1 MKKVIITG
9 ALGQNGKIL
18 SKIYSKKNY
27 QVLGFVKEK
36 QKSKIKG
43 IKYFNNNLLNKKK
56 IEKHLYQIKPN
67 IILHLASRNDSY
79 SKRLKKDNYKI
90 NYIYN
95 LKITKN
101 LVDAIIKTG
110 LKSKLIF
117 AGSSVMFSNQ
127 KKNIVSE
134 KDKFGSKEFYG
145 KYKIDAH
152 NYIHSKT
159 NKKFKATTV
168 ILFNHDSVFRN
179 KKFLIPRLV
188 EAVKKSRIKFI
199 KKILIENIN
208 GDFSHAEDICK
219 GIYKVSISNKDF
231 KKIILS
237 SGKRFYLNSL
247 LKYLIKRNKL
257 DLKVNKYQIK
267 NKSKN
272 YKFLGSNSLA
282 KKLINYKPQKNL
294 MEAAK
299 DIFNI
304 K

>member
-1 MKKVIITG
+1 MKKVLITG

-18 SKIYSKKNY
+18 SNIYSKKNY
-27 QVLGFVKEK
+27 QVSGFIKK
-36 QKSKIKG
+36 NQKSKIKG
-43 IKYFNNNLLNKKK
+43 ISYFNNNLLNKKK

-67 IILHLASRNDSY
+67 VILHLASRNDSY
-79 SKRLKKDNYKI
+79 SKRLKKDNYKN

-95 LKITKN
+95 FKITKN

-110 LKSKLIF
+110 IKSKLIF

-134 KDKFGSKEFYG
+134 KDKFGSREFYG

-152 NYIHSKT
+152 NYIHLKT

-168 ILFNHDSVFRN
+168 ILFNHDSVYRN
-179 KKFLIPRLV
+179 KKFLIPRLI
-188 EAVKKSRIKFI
+188 EAVKKKEIKFI
-199 KKILIENIN
+199 KKIFIENIN

-219 GIYKVSISNKDF
+219 GIYKVSINNKNI
-231 KKIILS
+231 KSIILS

-247 LKYLIKRNKL
+247 LKYFIKKNKI
-257 DLKVNKYQIK
+257 DLQISKNQIK
-267 NKSKN
+267 KNSEN
-272 YKFLGSNSLA
+272 YKFLGSNLLA

-294 MEAAK
+294 MVAAK
-299 DIFNI
+299 NIFNI
-304 K
+304 

>member
-18 SKIYSKKNY
+18 SKIYNKKNY
-27 QVLGFVKEK
+27 QVLGFVKK
-36 QKSKIKG
+36 NQKGKIKG
-43 IKYFNNNLLNKKK
+43 IRYFNNNLLNKKK

-67 IILHLASRNDSY
+67 IILHLASKNDSY
-79 SKRLKKDNYKI
+79 SKRLKKDNYKS
-90 NYIYN
+90 NYIFN

-110 LKSKLIF
+110 IKSKLIF

-127 KKNIVSE
+127 KKSIVSE
-134 KDKFGSKEFYG
+134 KDKFGSREFYG

-152 NYIHSKT
+152 NYIHLKT

-168 ILFNHDSVFRN
+168 ILFNHDSVYRN
-179 KKFLIPRLV
+179 KKFLIPRLI
-188 EAVKKSRIKFI
+188 EAVKKKEIKFI
-199 KKILIENIN
+199 KKIFIENIN

-219 GIYKVSISNKDF
+219 GIYKVSINNKNI
-231 KKIILS
+231 KSIILS

-247 LKYLIKRNKL
+247 LKYFIKKNKI
-257 DLKVNKYQIK
+257 DLQISKNQIK
-267 NKSKN
+267 KNSEN
-272 YKFLGSNSLA
+272 YKFLGSNLLA

-294 MEAAK
+294 MVAAK
-299 DIFNI
+299 KIFNI
-304 K
+304 

>member
-27 QVLGFVKEK
+27 QVLGFVKKK
-36 QKSKIKG
+36 QKGKIKG
-43 IKYFNNNLLNKKK
+43 IRYFNNNLLNKKK

-67 IILHLASRNDSY
+67 IILHLASKNDSY
-79 SKRLKKDNYKI
+79 SKRLKKDNYKS
-90 NYIYN
+90 NYIFN

-110 LKSKLIF
+110 IKSKLIF

-127 KKNIVSE
+127 KKSIVSE
-134 KDKFGSKEFYG
+134 KDKFGSREFYG

-152 NYIHSKT
+152 NYIHLKT

-168 ILFNHDSVFRN
+168 ILFNHDSVYRN
-179 KKFLIPRLV
+179 KKFLIPRLI
-188 EAVKKSRIKFI
+188 EAVKKKKIKFI
-199 KKILIENIN
+199 KKIFIENIN

-219 GIYKVSISNKDF
+219 GIYKVSINNKNI
-231 KKIILS
+231 KSIILS

-247 LKYLIKRNKL
+247 LKYFIKKNKI
-257 DLKVNKYQIK
+257 DLQISKNQIK
-267 NKSKN
+267 KNSEN
-272 YKFLGSNSLA
+272 YKFLGSNLLA

-294 MEAAK
+294 MVAAK
-299 DIFNI
+299 NIFNI
-304 K
+304 

>member
-1 MKKVIITG
+1 MKKVLITG

-18 SKIYSKKNY
+18 SNIYNKKNY
-27 QVLGFVKEK
+27 QVSGFIKK
-36 QKSKIKG
+36 NQKSKIKG
-43 IKYFNNNLLNKKK
+43 ISYFNNNLLNKKK

-67 IILHLASRNDSY
+67 VILHLASRNDSY
-79 SKRLKKDNYKI
+79 SKRLKKDNYKN

-110 LKSKLIF
+110 IKSKLIF

-127 KKNIVSE
+127 KKSIVSE
-134 KDKFGSKEFYG
+134 KDKFGSREFYG

-152 NYIHSKT
+152 NYIHLKT

-168 ILFNHDSVFRN
+168 ILFNHDSVYRN
-179 KKFLIPRLV
+179 KKFLIPRLI
-188 EAVKKSRIKFI
+188 EAVKKKKIKFI
-199 KKILIENIN
+199 KKIFIENIN

-219 GIYKVSISNKDF
+219 GIYKVSINNKNI
-231 KKIILS
+231 KSIILS

-247 LKYLIKRNKL
+247 LKYFIKKNKI
-257 DLKVNKYQIK
+257 DLQISKNQIK
-267 NKSKN
+267 KNSEN
-272 YKFLGSNSLA
+272 YKFLGSNLLA

-294 MEAAK
+294 IVAAK
-299 DIFNI
+299 NIFNI
-304 K
+304 

>member
-1 MKKVIITG
+1 MKKVLITG

-18 SKIYSKKNY
+18 SNIYNKKNY
-27 QVLGFVKEK
+27 QVSGFIKK
-36 QKSKIKG
+36 NQKGKIKG
-43 IKYFNNNLLNKKK
+43 ISYFNNNLLKKKK

-67 IILHLASRNDSY
+67 VILHLASRNDSY
-79 SKRLKKDNYKI
+79 SKRLKRDNYKN

-110 LKSKLIF
+110 IKSKLIF

-127 KKNIVSE
+127 KKSIVSE
-134 KDKFGSKEFYG
+134 KDKFGSREFYG

-152 NYIHSKT
+152 NYIHLKT

-168 ILFNHDSVFRN
+168 ILFNHDSVYRN
-179 KKFLIPRLV
+179 KKFLIPRLI
-188 EAVKKSRIKFI
+188 EAVKKKKIKFI
-199 KKILIENIN
+199 KKIFIENIN

-219 GIYKVSISNKDF
+219 GIYKVSINNKNI
-231 KKIILS
+231 KSIILS

-247 LKYLIKRNKL
+247 LKYFIKKNKI
-257 DLKVNKYQIK
+257 DLQISKNQIK
-267 NKSKN
+267 KNSEN
-272 YKFLGSNSLA
+272 YKFLGSNLLA

-294 MEAAK
+294 MVAAK
-299 DIFNI
+299 NIFNI
-304 K
+304 

>member
-18 SKIYSKKNY
+18 SKIFSKKNY
-27 QVLGFVKEK
+27 QVLGFVKKK
-36 QKSKIKG
+36 QKGKIKG
-43 IKYFNNNLLNKKK
+43 IRYFNNNLLNKKK

-67 IILHLASRNDSY
+67 IILHLASKNDSY
-79 SKRLKKDNYKI
+79 SKRLKKDNYKS
-90 NYIYN
+90 NYIFN

-110 LKSKLIF
+110 IKSKLIF

-127 KKNIVSE
+127 KKSIVSE
-134 KDKFGSKEFYG
+134 KDKFGSREFYG

-152 NYIHSKT
+152 NYIHLKT

-168 ILFNHDSVFRN
+168 ILFNHDSVYRN
-179 KKFLIPRLV
+179 KKFLIPRLI
-188 EAVKKSRIKFI
+188 EAVKKKKIKFI
-199 KKILIENIN
+199 KKIFIENIN

-219 GIYKVSISNKDF
+219 GIYKVSINNKNI
-231 KKIILS
+231 KSIILS

-247 LKYLIKRNKL
+247 LKYFIK
-257 DLKVNKYQIK
+257 K
-267 NKSKN
+267 NKIDLQISKNQINKNSEN
-272 YKFLGSNSLA
+272 YKFLGSNLLA

-294 MEAAK
+294 MVAAK
-299 DIFNI
+299 NIFNI
-304 K
+304 

>member
-9 ALGQNGKIL
+9 ALGQNGKII

-27 QVLGFVKEK
+27 QVLGFVKKK
-36 QKSKIKG
+36 QKGKIKG
-43 IKYFNNNLLNKKK
+43 IRYFNNNLLNKKK

-67 IILHLASRNDSY
+67 IILHLASKNDSY
-79 SKRLKKDNYKI
+79 SKRLKKDNYKS

-101 LVDAIIKTG
+101 LVDVIIKTG
-110 LKSKLIF
+110 IKSKLIF

-127 KKNIVSE
+127 KKSIVSE
-134 KDKFGSKEFYG
+134 KDKFGSREFYG

-152 NYIHSKT
+152 NYIHLKT

-168 ILFNHDSVFRN
+168 ILFNHDSVYRN
-179 KKFLIPRLV
+179 KKFLIPRLI
-188 EAVKKSRIKFI
+188 EAVKKKKIKFI
-199 KKILIENIN
+199 KKIFIENIN

-219 GIYKVSISNKDF
+219 GIYKVSINNKNI
-231 KKIILS
+231 KSIILS

-247 LKYLIKRNKL
+247 LKYFIKKNKI
-257 DLKVNKYQIK
+257 DLQISKNQIK
-267 NKSKN
+267 KNSEN
-272 YKFLGSNSLA
+272 YKFLGSNLLA

-294 MEAAK
+294 MVAAK
-299 DIFNI
+299 KIFNI
-304 K
+304 

>member
-27 QVLGFVKEK
+27 QVLGFVKKK
-36 QKSKIKG
+36 QKGKIKG
-43 IKYFNNNLLNKKK
+43 IRYFNNNLLNKKK

-79 SKRLKKDNYKI
+79 SKRLKKDNYKS

-110 LKSKLIF
+110 IKSKLIF

-127 KKNIVSE
+127 KKSIVSE
-134 KDKFGSKEFYG
+134 KDKFGSREFYG

-152 NYIHSKT
+152 NYIHLKT

-168 ILFNHDSVFRN
+168 ILFNHDSVYRN
-179 KKFLIPRLV
+179 KKFLIPRLI
-188 EAVKKSRIKFI
+188 EAVKKKKIKFI
-199 KKILIENIN
+199 KKIFIENIN

-219 GIYKVSISNKDF
+219 GIFKVSINNKNI
-231 KKIILS
+231 KSIILS

-247 LKYLIKRNKL
+247 LKYFIKKNKI
-257 DLKVNKYQIK
+257 DLQISKNQIK
-267 NKSKN
+267 KNSEN
-272 YKFLGSNSLA
+272 YKFLGSNLLA

-294 MEAAK
+294 MVAAK
-299 DIFNI
+299 NIFNI
-304 K
+304 

>member
-18 SKIYSKKNY
+18 SKIYNKKNY
-27 QVLGFVKEK
+27 QVLGFVKK
-36 QKSKIKG
+36 NQKGKIKG
-43 IKYFNNNLLNKKK
+43 IRYFNNNLLNKKK

-79 SKRLKKDNYKI
+79 SKRLKKDNYKS

-152 NYIHSKT
+152 SYIQSKT
-159 NKKFKATTV
+159 NKRFKSTTV

-179 KKFLIPRLV
+179 RKFLIPRLI
-188 EAVKKSRIKFI
+188 EAVKKKKIKFI
-199 KKILIENIN
+199 KKIFIENIN

-219 GIYKVSISNKDF
+219 GIYKVSINNKNIE
-231 KKIILS
+231 KIILS

-247 LKYLIKRNKL
+247 LKYFIKKNKI
-257 DLKVNKYQIK
+257 DLQISKNQIK
-267 NKSKN
+267 KN
-272 YKFLGSNSLA
+272 SENFKFLGSNLLA
-282 KKLINYKPQKNL
+282 KKLINYKPGKNL
-294 MEAAK
+294 MVAAK
-299 DIFNI
+299 SIFNI
-304 K
+304 

>member
-18 SKIYSKKNY
+18 SKIYNKKNY
-27 QVLGFVKEK
+27 QVLGFVKK
-36 QKSKIKG
+36 NQKGKIKG
-43 IKYFNNNLLNKKK
+43 IRYFNNNLLNKKK

-79 SKRLKKDNYKI
+79 SKRLKKDNYKS

-152 NYIHSKT
+152 SYIQSKT
-159 NKKFKATTV
+159 NKRFKSTTV

-179 KKFLIPRLV
+179 RKFLIPRLI
-188 EAVKKSRIKFI
+188 EAVKKKKIKFI
-199 KKILIENIN
+199 KKIFIENIN

-219 GIYKVSISNKDF
+219 GIYKVSINNKNIE
-231 KKIILS
+231 KIILS

-247 LKYLIKRNKL
+247 LKYFIKKNKI
-257 DLKVNKYQIK
+257 DLQISKNQIK
-267 NKSKN
+267 KN
-272 YKFLGSNSLA
+272 SENFKFLGSNLLA

-294 MEAAK
+294 MVAAK
-299 DIFNI
+299 SIFNI
-304 K
+304 

>member
-18 SKIYSKKNY
+18 SKIFSKKNY
-27 QVLGFVKEK
+27 QVLGFVKKK
-36 QKSKIKG
+36 QKGKIKG
-43 IKYFNNNLLNKKK
+43 IRYFNNNLLNKKK

-67 IILHLASRNDSY
+67 IILHLASKNDSY
-79 SKRLKKDNYKI
+79 SKRLKKDNYKS
-90 NYIYN
+90 NYIFN

-110 LKSKLIF
+110 IKSKLIF

-127 KKNIVSE
+127 KKSIVSE
-134 KDKFGSKEFYG
+134 KDKFGSREFYG

-152 NYIHSKT
+152 NYIHLKT

-168 ILFNHDSVFRN
+168 ILFNHDSVYRN
-179 KKFLIPRLV
+179 KKFLIPRLI
-188 EAVKKSRIKFI
+188 EAVKKKKIKFI
-199 KKILIENIN
+199 KKIFIENIN

-219 GIYKVSISNKDF
+219 GIYKVSINNKNI
-231 KKIILS
+231 KSIILS

-247 LKYLIKRNKL
+247 LKYFIKKNKI
-257 DLKVNKYQIK
+257 DLQISKNQIK
-267 NKSKN
+267 KNSEN
-272 YKFLGSNSLA
+272 YKFLGSNLLA

-294 MEAAK
+294 MVAAK
-299 DIFNI
+299 NIFNI
-304 K
+304 

>member
-27 QVLGFVKEK
+27 QVLGFVKKK
-36 QKSKIKG
+36 QKGKIKG
-43 IKYFNNNLLNKKK
+43 IRYFNNNLLNKKK

-79 SKRLKKDNYKI
+79 SKRLKKDNYKS

-152 NYIHSKT
+152 SYIQSKT
-159 NKKFKATTV
+159 NKRFKSTTV

-179 KKFLIPRLV
+179 RKFLIPRLI
-188 EAVKKSRIKFI
+188 EAVKKKKIKFI
-199 KKILIENIN
+199 KKIFIENIN

-219 GIYKVSISNKDF
+219 GIYKVSINNKNIE
-231 KKIILS
+231 KIILS

-247 LKYLIKRNKL
+247 LKYFIKKNKI
-257 DLKVNKYQIK
+257 DLQISKNQIK
-267 NKSKN
+267 KNSEN
-272 YKFLGSNSLA
+272 YKFLGSNLLA
-282 KKLINYKPQKNL
+282 KKLINYKPRKNL
-294 MEAAK
+294 MVAAK
-299 DIFNI
+299 KIFNI
-304 K
+304 

>member
-1 MKKVIITG
+1 MKKVLITG

-18 SKIYSKKNY
+18 SNFYNKKNY
-27 QVLGFVKEK
+27 QVSGFIKK
-36 QKSKIKG
+36 NQKSKIKG
-43 IKYFNNNLLNKKK
+43 ISYFNNNLLNKKK

-67 IILHLASRNDSY
+67 VILHLASRNDSY
-79 SKRLKKDNYKI
+79 SKRLKKDNYKN

-110 LKSKLIF
+110 IKSKLIF

-127 KKNIVSE
+127 KKSIVSE
-134 KDKFGSKEFYG
+134 KDKFGSREFYG

-152 NYIHSKT
+152 NYIHLKT

-168 ILFNHDSVFRN
+168 ILFNHDSVYRN
-179 KKFLIPRLV
+179 KKFLIPRLIK
-188 EAVKKSRIKFI
+188 AVKKKKIKFI
-199 KKILIENIN
+199 KKIFIENIN

-219 GIYKVSISNKDF
+219 GIYKVSINNKNI
-231 KKIILS
+231 KSIILS

-247 LKYLIKRNKL
+247 LKYFIKKNKI
-257 DLKVNKYQIK
+257 DLQISKNQIK
-267 NKSKN
+267 KNSEN
-272 YKFLGSNSLA
+272 YKFLGSNLLA

-294 MEAAK
+294 MVAAK
-299 DIFNI
+299 NIFNI
-304 K
+304 

>member
-18 SKIYSKKNY
+18 SKIYNKKNY
-27 QVLGFVKEK
+27 QVLGFVKK
-36 QKSKIKG
+36 NQKGKIKG
-43 IKYFNNNLLNKKK
+43 IRYFNNNLLNKKK

-79 SKRLKKDNYKI
+79 SKRLKKDNYKS

-152 NYIHSKT
+152 SYIQSKT
-159 NKKFKATTV
+159 NKRFKSTTV

-179 KKFLIPRLV
+179 RKFLIPRLI
-188 EAVKKSRIKFI
+188 EAVKKKKIKFI
-199 KKILIENIN
+199 KKIFIENIN

-219 GIYKVSISNKDF
+219 GIYKVSINNKNI
-231 KKIILS
+231 KSIILS

-247 LKYLIKRNKL
+247 LKYFIKKNKI
-257 DLKVNKYQIK
+257 DLQISKNQIK
-267 NKSKN
+267 KN
-272 YKFLGSNSLA
+272 SENFKFLGSNLLA
-282 KKLINYKPQKNL
+282 KKLINYKPGKNL
-294 MEAAK
+294 MVAAK
-299 DIFNI
+299 SIFNI
-304 K
+304 

>member
-18 SKIYSKKNY
+18 SKIYNKKNY
-27 QVLGFVKEK
+27 QVLGFVKK
-36 QKSKIKG
+36 NQKGKIKG
-43 IKYFNNNLLNKKK
+43 IRYFNNNLLNKKK

-79 SKRLKKDNYKI
+79 SKRLKKDNYKS

-152 NYIHSKT
+152 SYIQSKT
-159 NKKFKATTV
+159 NKRFKSTTV

-179 KKFLIPRLV
+179 RKFLIPRLI
-188 EAVKKSRIKFI
+188 EAVKKKKIKFI
-199 KKILIENIN
+199 KKIFIENIN

-219 GIYKVSISNKDF
+219 GIYKVSINNKNIE
-231 KKIILS
+231 KIILS

-247 LKYLIKRNKL
+247 LKYFIKKNKI
-257 DLKVNKYQIK
+257 DLQISKNQIK
-267 NKSKN
+267 KN
-272 YKFLGSNSLA
+272 SENFKFLGSNLLA

-294 MEAAK
+294 MVAAK
-299 DIFNI
+299 NIFNI
-304 K
+304 

>member
-1 MKKVIITG
+1 MKKVLITG

-18 SKIYSKKNY
+18 SNIYNKKNY
-27 QVLGFVKEK
+27 QVSGFIKK
-36 QKSKIKG
+36 NQKSKIKG
-43 IKYFNNNLLNKKK
+43 ISYFNNNLLNKKK

-67 IILHLASRNDSY
+67 VILHLASRNDSY
-79 SKRLKKDNYKI
+79 SKRLKKDNYKN

-110 LKSKLIF
+110 IKSKLIF

-127 KKNIVSE
+127 KKSIVSE
-134 KDKFGSKEFYG
+134 KDKFGSREFYG

-152 NYIHSKT
+152 NYIHLKT

-168 ILFNHDSVFRN
+168 ILFNHDSVYRN
-179 KKFLIPRLV
+179 KKFLIPRLI
-188 EAVKKSRIKFI
+188 EAVKKKKIKFI
-199 KKILIENIN
+199 KKIFIENIN

-219 GIYKVSISNKDF
+219 GIYKVSINNKNI
-231 KKIILS
+231 KSIILS

-247 LKYLIKRNKL
+247 LKYFIKKNKI
-257 DLKVNKYQIK
+257 DLQISKNQIK
-267 NKSKN
+267 KNSEN
-272 YKFLGSNSLA
+272 YKFLGSNLLA

-294 MEAAK
+294 MVAAK
-299 DIFNI
+299 KIFNI
-304 K
+304 

>member
-1 MKKVIITG
+1 MKKVLITG

-18 SKIYSKKNY
+18 SNIYNKKNY
-27 QVLGFVKEK
+27 QVSGFIKK
-36 QKSKIKG
+36 NQKGKIKG
-43 IKYFNNNLLNKKK
+43 IRYFNNNLLNKKK

-79 SKRLKKDNYKI
+79 SKRLKKDNYKS

-152 NYIHSKT
+152 SYIQSKT
-159 NKKFKATTV
+159 NKRFKSTTV

-179 KKFLIPRLV
+179 RKFLIPRLI
-188 EAVKKSRIKFI
+188 EAVKKKKIKFI
-199 KKILIENIN
+199 KKIFIENIN

-219 GIYKVSISNKDF
+219 GIYKVSINNKNI
-231 KKIILS
+231 KSIILS

-247 LKYLIKRNKL
+247 LKYFIKKNKI
-257 DLKVNKYQIK
+257 DLQISKNQIK
-267 NKSKN
+267 KN
-272 YKFLGSNSLA
+272 SENFKFLGSNLLA
-282 KKLINYKPQKNL
+282 KKLINYKPGKNL
-294 MEAAK
+294 MVAAK
-299 DIFNI
+299 SIFNI
-304 K
+304 

>member
-1 MKKVIITG
+1 LKKVLITG

-18 SKIYSKKNY
+18 SNIYNKKNY
-27 QVLGFVKEK
+27 QVSGFIKK
-36 QKSKIKG
+36 NQKSKIKG
-43 IKYFNNNLLNKKK
+43 ISYFNNNLLNKKK

-67 IILHLASRNDSY
+67 VILHLASRNDSY
-79 SKRLKKDNYKI
+79 SKRLKKDNYKN

-110 LKSKLIF
+110 IKSKLIF

-127 KKNIVSE
+127 KKSIVSE
-134 KDKFGSKEFYG
+134 KDKFGSREFYG

-152 NYIHSKT
+152 NYIHLKT

-168 ILFNHDSVFRN
+168 ILFNHDSVYRN
-179 KKFLIPRLV
+179 KKFLIPRLI
-188 EAVKKSRIKFI
+188 EAVKKKKIKFI
-199 KKILIENIN
+199 KKIFIENIN

-219 GIYKVSISNKDF
+219 GIYKVSINNKNI
-231 KKIILS
+231 KSIILS

-247 LKYLIKRNKL
+247 LKYFIKKNKI
-257 DLKVNKYQIK
+257 DLQISKNQIK
-267 NKSKN
+267 KNSEN
-272 YKFLGSNSLA
+272 YKFLGSNLLA

-294 MEAAK
+294 MVAAK
-299 DIFNI
+299 KIFNI
-304 K
+304 